1 MHIYFEILFLP
12 LNRYR
17 STCPYGWPQLV
28 ISVYELDSFGNE
40 VVVGYGATHVP
51 LGPGS
56 HVTRIPM
63 FVPEHSSMMQRVTG
77 YLLGRKPEFVDPRV
91 VASGEGRDVTR

>member
-1 MHIYFEILFLP
+1 M
-12 LNRYR
+12 
-17 STCPYGWPQLV
+17 

-56 HVTRIPM
+56 HVARIPM
-63 FVPEHSSMMQRVTG
+63 FVPEYSSIMQRVTG
-77 YLLGRKPEFVDPRV
+77 YLMGKKPEFVDPRV
-91 VASGEGRDVTR
+91 VASGEGRDVTRYVQNKTKTRSFNRNR